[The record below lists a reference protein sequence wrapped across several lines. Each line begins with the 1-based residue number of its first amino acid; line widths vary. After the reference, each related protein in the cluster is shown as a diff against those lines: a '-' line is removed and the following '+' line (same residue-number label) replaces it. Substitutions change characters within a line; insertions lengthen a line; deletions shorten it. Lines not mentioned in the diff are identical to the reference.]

1 MITNEISEQLTL
13 LKNNLSQLDTARNN
27 ILKSSEISNKVT
39 VAVDSIVKKQAE
51 YQTEL
56 KSDIANHMS
65 VTNTAVKSSVDS
77 SLAPLNEL
85 INSHKNTLLLF
96 KKEVSKSIEEYE
108 RLITASQHLVDKIEG
123 INFPNRL
130 DKIDSAITSVNIGLQ
145 NSQTSISNIERKLE
159 DVSSKQMSKL
169 ISINTWLIAL
179 VVLQIIGLVLLSLYV
194 FKVIA
199 V

>member
-39 VAVDSIVKKQAE
+39 VAVDSIIEKQAV

-65 VTNTAVKSSVDS
+65 VTNIAVKNSVDS

-96 KKEVSKSIEEYE
+96 KKEVSKNIEEYE
-108 RLITASQHLVDKIEG
+108 RLIVASQHLVDKIEG

-145 NSQTSISNIERKLE
+145 NSQTAISNVERKLE
-159 DVSSKQMSKL
+159 ERFADQISKL
-169 ISINTWLIAL
+169 KSVNTWLIAL
-179 VVLQIIGLVLLSLYV
+179 VLLQIIGLVLLSLYV
-194 FKVIA
+194 FKVIP